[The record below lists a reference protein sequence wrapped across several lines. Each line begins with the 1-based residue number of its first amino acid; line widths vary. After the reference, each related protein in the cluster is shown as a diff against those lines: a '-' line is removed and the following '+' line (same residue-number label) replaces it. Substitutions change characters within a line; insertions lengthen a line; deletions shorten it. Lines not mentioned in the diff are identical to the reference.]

1 MRPKLFWA
9 WTVALGILL
18 AIIGGF
24 LAVVPYVGLTLMGI
38 GILMMILGIIALI
51 PILIKE
57 MRSDDREMHEKIN
70 EEDLRP

>member
-24 LAVVPYVGLTLMGI
+24 LVVVPYVGLAVMGI
-38 GILMMILGIIALI
+38 GILMMIIGIVALV
-51 PILIKE
+51 PILIGE
-57 MRSDDREMHEKIN
+57 MKREDREMHEKIH